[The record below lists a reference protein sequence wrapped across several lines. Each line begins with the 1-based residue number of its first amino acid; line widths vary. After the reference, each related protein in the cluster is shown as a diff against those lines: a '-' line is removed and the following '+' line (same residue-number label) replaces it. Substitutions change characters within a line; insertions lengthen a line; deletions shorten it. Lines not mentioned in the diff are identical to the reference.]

1 MLSVEKAD
9 IVGVGEACVEGKG
22 GANLAGCGMKRLRL
36 RSRKID
42 VELKS
47 DDLKLKGCYCM
58 ARPRLPMKLWLSLL
72 LRRLWERPSQ
82 ELRLGFRS

>member
-22 GANLAGCGMKRLRL
+22 GANFAGCGNKRLRL

-47 DDLKLKGCYCM
+47 DDLKLKV
-58 ARPRLPMKLWLSLL
+58 KLCIKNAVEAIAKDCSEVDTDTTRAATAW
-72 LRRLWERPSQ
+72 RGRDYQ
-82 ELRLGFRS
+82 